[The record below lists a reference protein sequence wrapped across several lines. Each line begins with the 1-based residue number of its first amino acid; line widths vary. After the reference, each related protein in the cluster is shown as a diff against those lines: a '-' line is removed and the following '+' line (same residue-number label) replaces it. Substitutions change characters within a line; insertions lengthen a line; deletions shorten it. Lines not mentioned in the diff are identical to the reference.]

1 MPGRRS
7 ATANSNSRRT
17 ALPIRSLSSPAV
29 VPAKAGTQDHRPLE
43 YGFPLARERQ
53 EVGLKSGF
61 RKWNREVDGAARPVV
76 RVAPSS
82 TVAIGPYL
90 MITRALALAHRP
102 SCRGSVSRR
111 IAPPPYPR

>member
-17 ALPIRSLSSPAV
+17 ALPIRALSSPAV

-61 RKWNREVDGAARPVV
+61 RKWHREVHGPARPAV
-76 RVAPSS
+76 RAAPSS
-82 TVAIGPYL
+82 PVAIGPDL
-90 MITRALALAHRP
+90 MITRALARAHRP
-102 SCRGSVSRR
+102 SCGG
-111 IAPPPYPR
+111 

>member
-76 RVAPSS
+76 RVALSS
-82 TVAIGPYL
+82 TVAI
-90 MITRALALAHRP
+90 AHRLSLPP
-102 SCRGSVSRR
+102 SLPLPSGS
-111 IAPPPYPR
+111 